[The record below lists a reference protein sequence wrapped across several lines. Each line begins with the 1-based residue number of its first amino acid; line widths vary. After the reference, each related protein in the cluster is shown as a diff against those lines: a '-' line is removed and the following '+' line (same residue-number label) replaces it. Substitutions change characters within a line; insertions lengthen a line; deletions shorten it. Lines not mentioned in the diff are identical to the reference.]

1 MKSRGFTLVELLV
14 AMAVMALLGTALA
27 RLIISNSRFVSQQDA
42 MLQAREAARA
52 AMHSISS
59 ELRMVGDG
67 GLLQAS
73 AESVTVRVPI
83 AFGMTC
89 RTAGGAIVAAMLP
102 VDSATY
108 AAAVPAGL
116 AWRDATGRYTV
127 ITRSITVSA
136 STNMAACAA
145 DSIRVVPG
153 GRLVEIT
160 GIPGGQSPPSGS
172 IFYLFEIVTYSFRPS
187 AELPGRIGLWRR
199 SGSRPYEE
207 LVAPFDKTARFAFL
221 LGANLEPRE
230 AVPASLDSVRGL
242 ELRLVGASDY
252 PPQGSSAPSR
262 FELRT
267 RVAFMNKRM

>member
-1 MKSRGFTLVELLV
+1 MNRRGFTLVELLM
-14 AMAVMALLGTALA
+14 AMLVMAILGTALA

-42 MLQAREAARA
+42 LLEAREAARA
-52 AMHSISS
+52 AMHSMSS

-67 GLLQAS
+67 GLLAAS

-89 RTAGGAIVAAMLP
+89 RTSGGAVVASMLP

-108 AAAVPAGL
+108 AAAAPAGL
-116 AWRDATGRYTV
+116 AWRDAGGSYTV
-127 ITRSITVSA
+127 ITRSITVSP
-136 STNMAACAA
+136 STNTAACSA

-153 GRLVEIT
+153 GWLVEIS
-160 GIPGGQSPPSGS
+160 GIPGGQRPPSGS

-187 AELPGRIGLWRR
+187 AELPGRIGLWRKT
-199 SGSRPYEE
+199 GSTPYEE
-207 LVAPFDKTARFAFL
+207 LVAPFDSSARFAFL
-221 LGANLEPRE
+221 LGANLNPTET
-230 AVPASLDSVRGL
+230 VPPDLDSVRGL

-252 PPQGSSAPSR
+252 PPQGSSTPSR
-262 FELRT
+262 FDLRT